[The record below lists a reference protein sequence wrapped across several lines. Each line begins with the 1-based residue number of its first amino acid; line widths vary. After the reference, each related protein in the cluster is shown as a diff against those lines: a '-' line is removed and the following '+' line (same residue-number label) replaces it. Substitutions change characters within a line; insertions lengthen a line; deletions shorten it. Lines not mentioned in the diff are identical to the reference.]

1 MITEVRMPKLGMAMK
16 KGAVTRW
23 LRGEGDP
30 VEEGADLLEVSTE
43 KITAVVPAPASGVL
57 GRVVAESGR
66 ELPVGALLAL
76 IGAEGDQFPPAG
88 EPATPAAAP
97 AQPGA
102 VPAVS
107 GATPATGAG
116 VAGEGGGGAPAP
128 ASPAARRRAKELGVD
143 IALVQPGTPGKRIMV
158 DDVEA
163 FAEAAEAGTAVAGP
177 AAAAG
182 AAGAGAAG
190 AGAEA
195 GPGAA
200 AGVAEPSAAPQAP
213 SGRVVPFVGIRKVVA
228 ERLTESLRTT
238 AQVTIAREV
247 EAGGLVARRAAL
259 AAGFEAATGLRLTYT
274 DLLVQ
279 TVAGLLGEHPLLNA
293 TLTEQGIV
301 VPDTVHM
308 GVAVALDDGLI
319 VPVIRDAGRRPLAE
333 IARDRA
339 DLAAKA
345 QAGTLSLD
353 EVEGGTFT
361 ISNLGSFGADAFTP
375 IVNPPQCAI
384 LGVGR
389 IVDKPVVVQGRVE
402 VRPLL
407 WLSLTFDHRI
417 VDGAPAARF
426 LQGLD
431 ERLRTG
437 A

>member
-16 KGAVTRW
+16 KGAVTKW
-23 LRGEGDP
+23 LKAEGEA
-30 VEEGADLLEVSTE
+30 VQEGAELFELATE
-43 KITAVVPAPASGVL
+43 KITAVVPAPASGIL
-57 GRVVAESGR
+57 GRVVAELGR

-76 IGAEGDQFPPAG
+76 IGAEGDRFPPAA
-88 EPATPAAAP
+88 ELAAAPATPAPEAPGTGAPAVGAAP
-97 AQPGA
+97 AAPVGTA
-102 VPAVS
+102 A
-107 GATPATGAG
+107 GAG
-116 VAGEGGGGAPAP
+116 TAREGGGGAP
-128 ASPAARRRAKELGVD
+128 ASPAARRRARELGVD
-143 IALVQPGTPGKRIMV
+143 IALVAPSAPGKRVMV

-163 FAEAAEAGTAVAGP
+163 FAAAAQAAPGADAVQAP
-177 AAAAG
+177 AAAPAG
-182 AAGAGAAG
+182 Q
-190 AGAEA
+190 
-195 GPGAA
+195 
-200 AGVAEPSAAPQAP
+200 VL
-213 SGRVVPFVGIRKVVA
+213 PFAGIRKVVA

-238 AQVTIAREV
+238 AQVTISREV
-247 EAGGLVARRAAL
+247 EAGGLVTRRAQL

-301 VPDTVHM
+301 VPDAVHM

-339 DLAAKA
+339 ELAAKA

-389 IVDKPVVVQGRVE
+389 IVDKPVVVDGRVQ

-426 LQGLD
+426 LQQLD
-431 ERLRTG
+431 ERLRTR

>member
-1 MITEVRMPKLGMAMK
+1 MPKLGMAMK
-16 KGAVTRW
+16 KGAVTKW
-23 LRGEGDP
+23 LKGEGDP
-30 VEEGADLLEVSTE
+30 VEEGADLFELSTE
-43 KITAVVPAPASGVL
+43 KIAAVVPAPASGIL
-57 GRVVAESGR
+57 GRVVAEPGR

-76 IGAEGDQFPPAG
+76 IGAAGDQFPPA
-88 EPATPAAAP
+88 EELAATPAAGP
-97 AQPGA
+97 A
-102 VPAVS
+102 VPAAAAA
-107 GATPATGAG
+107 GAAAPAAPGAG
-116 VAGEGGGGAPAP
+116 AAAPAAAAPASAGGAGWERGGGAP
-128 ASPAARRRAKELGVD
+128 ASPAARRRARELGVD
-143 IALVQPGTPGKRIMV
+143 IALVPPSAPGKRIMV

-163 FAEAAEAGTAVAGP
+163 FAAAEAGAAP
-177 AAAAG
+177 AAGVSAVG
-182 AAGAGAAG
+182 AAG
-190 AGAEA
+190 
-195 GPGAA
+195 
-200 AGVAEPSAAPQAP
+200 Q
-213 SGRVVPFVGIRKVVA
+213 VVPFAGIRKVVA
-228 ERLTESLRTT
+228 ERLSESLRTT

-247 EAGGLVARRAAL
+247 EAGGLVARRAAY

-279 TVAGLLGEHPLLNA
+279 AVAGLLGEHPLLNA

-301 VPDTVHM
+301 VPDAVHM
-308 GVAVALDDGLI
+308 GVAVALEDGLI
-319 VPVIRDAGRRPLAE
+319 VPVIRDAGSRPLAE

-353 EVEGGTFT
+353 EIDGGTFT

-389 IVDKPVVVQGRVE
+389 IVDKPVVVEGRVE
-402 VRPLL
+402 VRPMV

-426 LQGLD
+426 LTELD